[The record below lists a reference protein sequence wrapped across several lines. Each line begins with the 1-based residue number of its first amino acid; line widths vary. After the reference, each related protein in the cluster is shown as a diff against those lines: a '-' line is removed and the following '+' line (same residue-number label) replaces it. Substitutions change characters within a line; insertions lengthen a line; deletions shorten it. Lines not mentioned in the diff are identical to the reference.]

1 MVFGGE
7 SQLTQLLSVQTT
19 TPNYNRVALRG
30 LEVGKMAFNISEL
43 VLSLDFE
50 GIVIPKSIISEV
62 IEEMKNEGV
71 NCWLQ

>member
-19 TPNYNRVALRG
+19 TPNYNRVVLRG